1 MWHNHAI
8 NYASSQLK
16 LDGPILTVYILE
28 KNIIGIHKLSNI
40 GLLNDIL
47 QGRIK
52 KQLSAY

>member
-8 NYASSQLK
+8 NYVSSQLK

-47 QGRIK
+47 
-52 KQLSAY
+52 